1 MPPTKQRTELDIVSR
16 NRMMLFTGGAN
27 IPLAEEV
34 AEVLGVALGDLERS
48 RFANGELYIRPGES
62 VRGADCYV
70 MQSHCEPMNDN
81 IMEQLITIDALKRAS
96 ARRITAVM
104 PYFGYSRQDK
114 KVRPREPITAR
125 LVGDLFMTAGADR
138 LVSVDLHT
146 GQLQG
151 FIHKPF
157 DSLTALPIITDYLSQ
172 RLDGP
177 TTVLS
182 PDAGGVKRAE
192 RYARFLDASVA
203 FVYKRRDP
211 TEHNVSS
218 ALAMAGSVKDRHVVI
233 VDDIIDT
240 AGTVT
245 NAAEMVH
252 AQGALSV
259 RIAATHGVF
268 SDPAVD
274 RIKNAPVEEVIVTNT
289 LPVSS
294 EALELDKVQVLSIAP
309 ILAETLQAI
318 FMDSSVSE
326 IFLGENA

>member
-1 MPPTKQRTELDIVSR
+1 LDIVSR
-16 NRMMLFTGGAN
+16 KRMLLFTGGAN
-27 IPLAEEV
+27 ESLAEEV
-34 AEVLGVALGDLERS
+34 AEVMGVSLGNIERS
-48 RFANGELYIRPGES
+48 RFANGEIYVRPNES
-62 VRGADCYV
+62 VRGADCFV

-81 IMEQLITIDALKRAS
+81 IMEQLITIDALTRAS

-104 PYFGYSRQDK
+104 PFFGYSRQDK
-114 KVRPREPITAR
+114 KALPREPITAR

-157 DSLTALPIITDYLSQ
+157 DHLTALPIITDYL
-172 RLDGP
+172 RGRIEGP
-177 TTVLS
+177 VTVLS

-211 TEHNVSS
+211 AHHNVSE
-218 ALAMAGSVKDRHVVI
+218 ALEMAGSVAGRHVI
-233 VDDIIDT
+233 ILDDIIDT

-245 NAAEMVH
+245 SAAELVKD
-252 AQGALSV
+252 QGAISV

-268 SDPAVD
+268 SDPALD
-274 RIKNAPVEEVIVTNT
+274 RLKNAPIEEVIVTNT
-289 LPVSS
+289 LPVSPQV
-294 EALELDKVQVLSIAP
+294 LELDKIQVLSIAP
-309 ILAETLQAI
+309 ILAEALQAI
-318 FMDSSVSE
+318 FMDTSVSD

>member
-1 MPPTKQRTELDIVSR
+1 LDIVSR
-16 NRMMLFTGGAN
+16 KRMLLFTGGAN
-27 IPLAEEV
+27 ESLAEEV
-34 AEVLGVALGDLERS
+34 AEVMGVSIGNMERS
-48 RFANGELYIRPGES
+48 RFANGEIYVRPNES
-62 VRGADCYV
+62 VRGADCFV

-81 IMEQLITIDALKRAS
+81 IMEQLITIDALTRAS

-104 PYFGYSRQDK
+104 PFFGYSRQDK
-114 KVRPREPITAR
+114 KTLPREPITAR

-157 DSLTALPIITDYLSQ
+157 DHLTALPIITDYL
-172 RLDGP
+172 RTRVEGP
-177 TTVLS
+177 ITVLS

-211 TEHNVSS
+211 VQHNVSE
-218 ALAMAGSVKDRHVVI
+218 ALEMAGSVEGRHVVI

-245 NAAEMVH
+245 NAAELVRG
-252 AQGALSV
+252 QGAVSV

-268 SDPAVD
+268 SDPALD
-274 RIKNAPVEEVIVTNT
+274 RLKNAPIEEVIISNT
-289 LPVSS
+289 LPVPPQV
-294 EALELDKVQVLSIAP
+294 LELDKIQVLSIAP
-309 ILAETLQAI
+309 ILAEALQAI
-318 FMDSSVSE
+318 FMDTSVSD
-326 IFLGENA
+326 IFLGENP

>member
-1 MPPTKQRTELDIVSR
+1 
-16 NRMMLFTGGAN
+16 MMLFTGGAN

>member
-1 MPPTKQRTELDIVSR
+1 
-16 NRMMLFTGGAN
+16 MMLFTGGAN
-27 IPLAEEV
+27 IALAEEV
-34 AEVLGVALGDLERS
+34 AEVLGVSLGELERS
-48 RFANGELYIRPGES
+48 RFANGEIYVRPAES

-70 MQSHCEPMNDN
+70 MQSHCEPINDN
-81 IMEQLITIDALKRAS
+81 IMEQLITIDALNRAS

-104 PYFGYSRQDK
+104 PFFGYGRQDK

-157 DSLTALPIITDYLSQ
+157 DSLTALPIITDYLSE
-172 RLDGP
+172 RIDGP
-177 TTVLS
+177 TTVVS

-192 RYARFLDASVA
+192 RYARFLDGDVA
-203 FVYKRRDP
+203 VVYKRRDP
-211 TEHNVSS
+211 VQHNVSE
-218 ALAMAGSVKDRHVVI
+218 ALEMAGTVAGRHAVI

-245 NAAEMVH
+245 NAAELVRE
-252 AQGALSV
+252 QGASSV

-268 SDPAVD
+268 SEPAID
-274 RIKNAPVEEVIVTNT
+274 LLKNAPVEEVIVTNT
-289 LPVSS
+289 LPVSQ
-294 EALELDKVQVLSIAP
+294 EVLELDKVQVLSIAP

>member
-1 MPPTKQRTELDIVSR
+1 
-16 NRMMLFTGGAN
+16 MMLFTGGAN
-27 IPLAEEV
+27 ASLAEEV
-34 AEVLGVALGDLERS
+34 AEALGVPLGDLERS
-48 RFANGELYIRPGES
+48 RFANGEIYVRPAES

-70 MQSHCEPMNDN
+70 MQSHCDPINDN
-81 IMEQLITIDALKRAS
+81 IMEQLITIDALNRAS

-104 PYFGYSRQDK
+104 PFFGYSRQDK

-157 DSLTALPIITDYLSQ
+157 DSLTALPIITDYLSE
-172 RLDGP
+172 RIDGP
-177 TTVLS
+177 TTVVS

-192 RYARFLDASVA
+192 RYARFLDGDVA
-203 FVYKRRDP
+203 VVYKRRDP
-211 TEHNVSS
+211 VQHNVSE
-218 ALAMAGSVKDRHVVI
+218 ALEMAGTVAGRHAVI

-245 NAAEMVH
+245 NAAELVRE
-252 AQGALSV
+252 QGAISV

-268 SDPAVD
+268 SDPALD
-274 RIKNAPVEEVIVTNT
+274 LLKNAPVEEVIVTNT
-289 LPVSS
+289 LPVSQ
-294 EALELDKVQVLSIAP
+294 EVLELDKVQVLSIAP

>member
-1 MPPTKQRTELDIVSR
+1 
-16 NRMMLFTGGAN
+16 MMLFTGGAN

-34 AEVLGVALGDLERS
+34 AEVLGVSLGELERS
-48 RFANGELYIRPGES
+48 NFANGEIYVRPAES

-70 MQSHCEPMNDN
+70 MQSHCQPINDH
-81 IMEQLITIDALKRAS
+81 IMEQLITIDALNRAS

-104 PYFGYSRQDK
+104 PFFGYSRQDK

-172 RLDGP
+172 KLNGQ
-177 TTVLS
+177 TTVVS

-211 TEHNVSS
+211 VLHNVSE
-218 ALAMAGSVKDRHVVI
+218 ALELAGSVDGRHVVI

-245 NAAEMVH
+245 NAAEMVRD
-252 AQGALSV
+252 QGALSV

-268 SDPAVD
+268 SEPALD
-274 RIKNAPVEEVIVTNT
+274 LLKNAPVEEVIVTNT
-289 LPVSS
+289 LPVAP
-294 EALELDKVQVLSIAP
+294 EVLELDKLQVLSIAP